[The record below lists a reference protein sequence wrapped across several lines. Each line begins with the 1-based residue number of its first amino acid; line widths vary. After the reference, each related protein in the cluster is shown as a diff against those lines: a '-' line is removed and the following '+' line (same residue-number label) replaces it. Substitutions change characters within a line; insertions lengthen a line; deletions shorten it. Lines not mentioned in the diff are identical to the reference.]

1 MSEPPALP
9 PSDPGFLRRHALML
23 LSAAAL
29 TVLLVIFI
37 VLNDEVVTVD
47 LIGATA
53 ELRLAWA
60 LLIAAAGGF
69 LIGVILPRLRRG

>member
-29 TVLLVIFI
+29 TVLSAFTVFSTPTIQA
-37 VLNDEVVTVD
+37 VLKEEVD
-47 LIGATA
+47 
-53 ELRLAWA
+53 
-60 LLIAAAGGF
+60 
-69 LIGVILPRLRRG
+69 